1 MASGHPSAFERAFEN
16 ADPHGPILFAHA
28 HVLLTRP
35 KHFHRPSVER
45 LGHRNGLADL
55 IGAAAA
61 PVAAAQKGGVNEDLV
76 RRDAGLVGGPQQRE
90 LG

>member
-45 LGHRNGLADL
+45 LGHRDSLADL

-61 PVAAAQKGGVNEDLV
+61 PIAAAQERGVNEDLV